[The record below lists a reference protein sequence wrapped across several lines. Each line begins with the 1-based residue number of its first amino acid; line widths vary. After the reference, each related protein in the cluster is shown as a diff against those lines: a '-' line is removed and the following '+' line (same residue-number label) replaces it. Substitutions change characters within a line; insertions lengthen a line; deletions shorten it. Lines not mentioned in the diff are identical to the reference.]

1 MSGDTCR
8 TKNIEVEVQENGIIR
23 DSNGW
28 LMSRLGDDYPF
39 EAITEK
45 PEKKLRWHGLWFVPG
60 FILGGGM
67 LITFVLGLAFGGAV
81 AMDQPCAARCNV
93 PESIR

>member
-28 LMSRLGDDYPF
+28 L
-39 EAITEK
+39 
-45 PEKKLRWHGLWFVPG
+45 V
-60 FILGGGM
+60 
-67 LITFVLGLAFGGAV
+67 AV
-81 AMDQPCAARCNV
+81 AGFFYAIGTDVGEASVLNQQCAAMCNV
-93 PESIR
+93 PESIRP